1 MSVISIL
8 GNGSNSSSLKNATP
22 TDSPTLP
29 RNPNRRLSALGE
41 NENEITKLLLEVF
54 GRKCNIHKL
63 LNDYRQ
69 KRIETRLRG
78 NIRTF
83 ELVLIE
89 LIHFAGR

>member
-41 NENEITKLLLEVF
+41 NENEITKLLLEVLA
-54 GRKCNIHKL
+54 RKSNIHKL
-63 LNDYRQ
+63 LND
-69 KRIETRLRG
+69 
-78 NIRTF
+78 
-83 ELVLIE
+83 
-89 LIHFAGR
+89 